1 MEEIKP
7 ILTNFLS
14 SLKAE
19 ILDYFNHSYSY
30 LKDLISYKN
39 IDLNKKTSD
48 ESKKSMKNTSKDITK
63 AIKTGLNTIG
73 VSMGKISDEQKK
85 FEENFKIGQFPD
97 YNTFFEKNLTI
108 YVNKILFEILV
119 KYIIDFD
126 KKQIEN
132 LNLFNIIP
140 QNFIQKLNNFKENNI
155 TTPHIKEVLQTS
167 KIYDFID
174 YTNLHLIIEEVGE
187 VGSVDKSKA
196 QKQESDILKQLQIA
210 KRDSIETLKTPKKE
224 IIKKETSLKANIT
237 EITPNDQVID
247 LQSINYDKEPKST
260 YLDYFGNFPSIHPEI
275 INKIKIEIMNFLNS
289 RIVNPDYLDLE
300 NLFYYVSILKMLNIE
315 FPFTYIEILEIIKKY
330 INGKMFSSSREAKPD
345 PVNIFFGLIIFS
357 ELNLLNNADII
368 DLLAIEMFLESE
380 LKNFTPEKLS
390 LNFYTLFSL
399 RLLEKSGTIIMNK
412 RDLLNP
418 ILNLNLHNIEEY
430 KPSLDIYHQLALIKL
445 IDKRINLQP
454 FKSRYNNELKKL
466 IKSNGSIND
475 IITDSAKVLL
485 IYDLLELK
493 EQESEFCGQLLD
505 FIINSTNFFSLEEL
519 NKDFNWRT
527 DKLGYKVEL
536 RMLFWALL
544 ASSQYGSLLS

>member
-30 LKDLISYKN
+30 LKNLISYKN

-48 ESKKSMKNTSKDITK
+48 DSKKSMKNTSKDITK

-73 VSMGKISDEQKK
+73 VSMDKITDEQKK
-85 FEENFKIGQFPD
+85 FEENFKIKQFPD
-97 YNTFFEKNLTI
+97 YNTFFEKNLII

-119 KYIIDFD
+119 KYIIEFD
-126 KKQIEN
+126 KKLIES
-132 LNLFNIIP
+132 LNLFNLIS
-140 QNFIQKLNNFKENNI
+140 QNFIQKLNNFRENNI
-155 TTPHIKEVLQTS
+155 IKPHIKQVLQTS

-174 YTNLHLIIEEVGE
+174 YTNLQLIIEEVGDM
-187 VGSVDKSKA
+187 GSVEKSKE
-196 QKQESDILKQLQIA
+196 QKQERDILKQLQIA

-224 IIKKETSLKANIT
+224 IIKEETSLKANLT
-237 EITPNDQVID
+237 EIAPNDQLID

-260 YLDYFGNFPSIHPEI
+260 YLDYFGNFPSTLPEI

-289 RIVNPDYLDLE
+289 RVVNPDYLDLE
-300 NLFYYVSILKMLNIE
+300 NLFYYISILKMLNIE
-315 FPFTYIEILEIIKKY
+315 FPFTSIEILEIIKKY

-345 PVNIFFGLIIFS
+345 PVNIFFGLIICS

-380 LKNFTPEKLS
+380 LKKFTPEKLS

-412 RDLLNP
+412 KDLLNP
-418 ILNLNLHNIEEY
+418 ILNLNLHNLEGY
-430 KPSLDIYHQLALIKL
+430 KPSIDIYHQLTLIKL

-493 EQESEFCGQLLD
+493 EQESEFCSRLLN
-505 FIINSTNFFSLEEL
+505 FITNSTTFFSLEEI

-544 ASSQYGSLLS
+544 ASAQYGSLLS

>member
-73 VSMGKISDEQKK
+73 VSMDKISDEQKK
-85 FEENFKIGQFPD
+85 FEENFKIEQFPD
-97 YNTFFEKNLTI
+97 YNTFFEKNSNI
-108 YVNKILFEILV
+108 YVNKILFEILI
-119 KYIIDFD
+119 KYIIDID
-126 KKQIEN
+126 TKQIEN
-132 LNLFNIIP
+132 LNIFNLLP
-140 QNFIQKLNNFKENNI
+140 QNFIQKLNKFKENNI

-174 YTNLHLIIEEVGE
+174 YTNLNLIIKEVE
-187 VGSVDKSKA
+187 LVEKSKE
-196 QKQESDILKQLQIA
+196 QQQESDILKQLQIA
-210 KRDSIETLKTPKKE
+210 KQDSIETLKTPKKE
-224 IIKKETSLKANIT
+224 IIKEEPSFKTDIT
-237 EITPNDQVID
+237 EITPNDQVIA
-247 LQSINYDKEPKST
+247 LQPINLDKEPKLT
-260 YLDYFGNFPSIHPEI
+260 YLDYFGSFPSIHPEI

-289 RIVNPDYLDLE
+289 RVVNPDFLDLE
-300 NLFYYVSILKMLNIE
+300 NLFYYISILKMLNIE
-315 FPFTYIEILEIIKKY
+315 FPFTSIEILEIIKKC

-357 ELNLLNNADII
+357 ELNLLNYTDII

-380 LKNFTPEKLS
+380 LKEFTPEKLS

-412 RDLLNP
+412 KDLLNP
-418 ILNLNLHNIEEY
+418 IFNLNLHNLEEY
-430 KPSLDIYHQLALIKL
+430 KPSTDIYHHLVLIKL

-454 FKSRYNNELKKL
+454 FKSLYNNELKRL

-475 IITDSAKVLL
+475 VITDSAKVLL

-493 EQESEFCGQLLD
+493 EQESEFCSRLLN
-505 FIINSTNFFSLEEL
+505 FITNSTNFFSLEEI